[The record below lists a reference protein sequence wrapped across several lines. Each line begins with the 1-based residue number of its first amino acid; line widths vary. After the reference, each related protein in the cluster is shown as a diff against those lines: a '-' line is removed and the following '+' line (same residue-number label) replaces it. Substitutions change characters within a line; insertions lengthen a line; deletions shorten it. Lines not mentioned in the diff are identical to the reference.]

1 MADCRAKMSLAEMSE
16 PDCLDRYCPWPKCP
30 SRIAWACI
38 VPGRNVRAELP
49 GPVLS
54 LAEMSRVGLSGPV
67 LSLAE
72 MSKVGLSGPVLS
84 LAEMSRVR
92 LSGPV
97 LSPAEMSRVG
107 LSGPVLS
114 LAEMSRVGL
123 SGPVLSLAEMSET
136 NVRGRCVRGRVVGS
150 RSAQPQGISV
160 EDNWHYMITKRTGL
174 DGLHVLSFPLS

>member
-72 MSKVGLSGPVLS
+72 MS
-84 LAEMSRVR
+84 
-92 LSGPV
+92 
-97 LSPAEMSRVG
+97 
-107 LSGPVLS
+107 
-114 LAEMSRVGL
+114 RVGL

-136 NVRGRCVRGRVVGS
+136 NVRGLCVRGRVVGS